1 VAEDLVAVGGPGPVI
16 GRPTTA
22 VVAAAARAA
31 VAGGTD
37 PAHLDPVL
45 DVAAALMVV
54 RTPGAGF
61 PLVDGLAA
69 GHCLAAGWL
78 APRVVGAGL
87 VGMAGALRD
96 TVSTVTGRP
105 ARDLRRAPVPVGTGA
120 PGRAGDLL
128 AELM

>member
-1 VAEDLVAVGGPGPVI
+1 MGGPGPVI
-16 GRPTTA
+16 GRPTTG
-22 VVAAAARAA
+22 VVAAAACAA

-37 PAHLDPVL
+37 PAALGPVL

-54 RTPGAGF
+54 RAPGDGF
-61 PLVDGLAA
+61 PLLDALAA

-87 VGMAGALRD
+87 VGMAGALRS
-96 TVSTVTGRP
+96 TVSTVTGQP
-105 ARDLRRAPVPVGTGA
+105 ARDLRTAPVPVGAGA